1 MVSQTD
7 APVHSAEIDPS
18 SEAGASESGSRGH
31 RVVAVVYDGLCTFE
45 LGIAVEIFGRPRP
58 ELRSWYAFSLA
69 SVDSPPLR
77 ANGGMSVWA
86 PEGLGPL
93 EDADT
98 IILPGWRDVAD
109 PPPQP
114 LIDALRA
121 AHRRGARLLSIC
133 SGVFVLAA
141 AGLLDGRRATTHW
154 RYAEALAKE
163 FPEVR
168 VESEVL
174 YVDEGDILTS
184 AGSAA
189 GIDCCLHLVRRDY
202 GAAVVNRV
210 ARRLV
215 VQPHREGGQAQFI
228 TGAVVDPEEGGFADF
243 LDSIRARLDEEHS
256 VAGLAAEAAM
266 SPRTLA
272 RRFRQ
277 VLGTTPHRWLV
288 EERVR
293 RCQELLETTDL
304 DMDEIACLSG
314 LGSAQ
319 VMRLHFRRRVGTTP
333 TTYRKSFQGTPGGV
347 G

>member
-1 MVSQTD
+1 MSSQTVSV
-7 APVHSAEIDPS
+7 AAEVS
-18 SEAGASESGSRGH
+18 SDESGSQGH

-45 LGIAVEIFGRPRP
+45 LGIVVEIFGRPRP
-58 ELRSWYAFSLA
+58 ELRAWYAFSLA
-69 SVDSPPLR
+69 SIDPPPLR

-98 IILPGWRDVAD
+98 IVLPGWRDVSD
-109 PPPQP
+109 PPPRP

-121 AHRRGARLLSIC
+121 ANRRGARLVSIC

-141 AGLLDGRRATTHW
+141 TGLLDGRRATTHW
-154 RYAEALAKE
+154 RYAEALASR
-163 FPEVR
+163 FPGIR
-168 VESEVL
+168 VEPEVL

-202 GAAVVNRV
+202 GAAVVNLV

-215 VQPHREGGQAQFI
+215 VQPHREGGQAQYI
-228 TGAVVDPEEGGFADF
+228 AAAVEDPAEHDLADF
-243 LDSIRARLDEEHS
+243 LDSIRGRLGEEHS
-256 VAGLAAEAAM
+256 VASLAAEASM

-272 RRFRQ
+272 RRFRR

-293 RCQELLETTDL
+293 RCQELLETTSL
-304 DMDEIACLSG
+304 DMDEIARRSG

-319 VMRLHFRRRVGTTP
+319 VMRLHFRRRLGTTP
-333 TTYRKSFQGTPGGV
+333 TAYRKSFQGTPGTV
-347 G
+347 D